1 MKLMYL
7 NMLLVLIASVF
18 SACKNS
24 TIHKDRVIVVQPFDD
39 FTLSLSEKVS
49 HQLKQIHPE
58 VVLRKEIA
66 LPASAYYKERNR
78 YRADS
83 LISYLKQYASPDTV
97 VIGLTTKDI
106 STTKGNVK
114 DWGVM
119 GLAYCPGYTCVVS
132 VFRLKKENLYEQFY
146 KVAIHELGHTQGL
159 KHCPH
164 KTCFM
169 RDAEGGNPLNEE
181 HEFCTSCKKY
191 LIKKGWKL
199 N

>member
-1 MKLMYL
+1 MTF
-7 NMLLVLIASVF
+7 IFIGFVF

-24 TIHKDRVIVVQPFDD
+24 MVHKDRVIIVQPFDD
-39 FTLSLSEKVS
+39 FPPSLSEKVS
-49 HQLKQIHPE
+49 HQLKQIHTE
-58 VVLRKEIA
+58 VMLREAIA
-66 LPASAYYKERNR
+66 LPVPAYYKERNR

-83 LISYLKQYASPDTV
+83 LIRYLKQYASPGTV

-106 STTKGNVK
+106 STAKGNVK

-119 GLAYCPGYTCVVS
+119 GLAYCPGNTCIVS
-132 VFRLKKENLYEQFY
+132 VFRLKRENLYEQFY

-181 HEFCTSCKKY
+181 HEFCSSCKKY